1 MKRIFITSLALLA
14 IFTSCENQEVEQNTS
29 VADCEMKFNV
39 IAPGAKT
46 KVTGN
51 AFDKNDKV
59 GLYVTD
65 YLNDN
70 TPLPLQISGN
80 RVNNAMLESRENEDY
95 WSAEKPVYWG
105 TGYSDVYA
113 YYPYNS
119 DISDINYQ
127 YFEVATDQT
136 TPRNG
141 ETMSGYEASDF
152 LWAKAEKVGKQ
163 NSDKVAVA
171 LSMKHVLS
179 KFTVRIIAGEKYV
192 GSLPSDATVTL
203 HNTVT
208 AARIDLQ
215 TGSVEKDP
223 YAGPKSIEM
232 KKVGLGDYNEA
243 KAVVYEA
250 IVVPQM
256 LESLVPFIEINT
268 NGVSYML
275 EDTFNFRPGTAYSY
289 NVTLNTSTTAI
300 KVEIGAEIEDW
311 GGEGEGGESGGESG
325 GEEDDATVY
334 TDLSTAG
341 TANCYLVSEEG
352 NYMFQAVQGNSEVS
366 VGNVKSVEVLW
377 ESFGT
382 TTMPNVGDLIS
393 SVSYKDGY
401 VRFSTPADF
410 NEGNAVIAV
419 KNSKGVI
426 LWSWHIWLAKEGWNE
441 QVYYNNAGTMMDR
454 NLGATSAT
462 PGNVGALG
470 LLYQWGRKDPFLS
483 GGSISSNVIAKSTI
497 TWPSAVSSDSSNGTI
512 EYATANPTTFITYNS
527 ENYDWYYTGD
537 SSRDNT
543 LWTTSGN
550 EKSVYDPCP
559 SGWRVPDG
567 GSMGVWSKALG
578 SGDYFTGYP
587 YDTTNA
593 GMNFSGKFGS
603 DQTIWYPASGYRYN
617 NDGSLYY
624 VGGYGYYWSASP
636 GGDGADYLSFNSNVC
651 VLPANGSS
659 RASGY
664 SVRCVQE

>member
-95 WSAEKPVYWG
+95 WSAEKPVYWV

-119 DISDINYQ
+119 DISDINNQ

-141 ETMSGYEASDF
+141 EMMSGYEASDF

-171 LSMKHVLS
+171 LPMKHVLS

-232 KKVGLGDYNEA
+232 KKVGLGDYKEA

-470 LLYQWGRKDPFLS
+470 LLYQWGRKDPFL
-483 GGSISSNVIAKSTI
+483 GSASTKSNVEPASTGE
-497 TWPSAVSSDSSNGTI
+497 WSVSSESITKDLQ
-512 EYATANPTTFITYNS
+512 EENPNIF
-527 ENYDWYYTGD
+527 YTGYGAPVTWLKD
-537 SSRDNT
+537 KKT
-543 LWTTSGN
+543 I
-550 EKSVYDPCP
+550 YDPCP
-559 SGWRVPDG
+559 AGWRVPYG
-567 GSMGVWSKALG
+567 GPDGVWSVATKM
-578 SGDYFTGYP
+578 DYTDRDYIPCDFF
-587 YDTTNA
+587 DSTNN
-593 GMNFSGKFGS
+593 GMNFKHVFG
-603 DQTIWYPASGYRYN
+603 DDDIWYPASGYRSPYSSGMLN
-617 NDGSLYY
+617 E
-624 VGGYGYYWSASP
+624 VGGFIYVYSVDLKSGSTGPYRLWAYGDYIYPASW
-636 GGDGADYLSFNSNVC
+636 
-651 VLPANGSS
+651 GSTTD
-659 RASGY
+659 AY
-664 SVRCVQE
+664 SVRCMKQ